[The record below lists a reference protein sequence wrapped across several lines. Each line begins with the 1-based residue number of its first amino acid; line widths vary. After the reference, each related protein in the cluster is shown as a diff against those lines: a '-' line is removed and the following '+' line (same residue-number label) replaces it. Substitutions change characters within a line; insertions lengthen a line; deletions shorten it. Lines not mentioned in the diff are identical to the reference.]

1 MNQDERY
8 QLVLRA
14 QAGNAD
20 AMEQLL
26 LWTYHPLLW
35 LCRKLLQDQQAA
47 EEQTES
53 ILNTIYT
60 KLDTLQDPEQYEAWF
75 CRIAAARCTQ
85 ILPQLRWGSTARQE
99 EAKTEAPN
107 IDGKELTGEETIQ
120 AVSAMVDRLPEDIR
134 VCILLYCCAG
144 IHSKTIASMAGYAV
158 ETVREYLS
166 QGQLRLQD
174 MLDEQQKKG
183 TVFTGITTLQEI
195 LHTAMYQVPEGA
207 DPIPMVYG
215 ILGKEIPD
223 PEKALRRVLK
233 IIIAVLILV
242 NVILCG
248 VLFLTFRASHVPL
261 TTVPTEVYTLPPETE
276 ATTAP
281 TETTA
286 ATEETTAPTEAETT
300 PAAAAETAPKATE
313 APAQPT
319 TAATQPAATQP
330 TTAPAET
337 TEPATVPTEAVTEAA
352 TEPATSAATTPETT
366 AATTPEA

>member
-26 LWTYHPLLW
+26 LWTYNPLLW
-35 LCRKLLQDQQAA
+35 LCRNLLRDQQAS
-47 EEQTES
+47 EEQAES

-99 EAKTEAPN
+99 EVKSETPD
-107 IDGKELTGEETIQ
+107 IDGKELTEAESVQ
-120 AVSAMVDRLPEDIR
+120 AVVRMVQALPEEIR

-144 IHSKTIASMAGYAV
+144 IHSKTISSMAGYSV
-158 ETVREYLS
+158 DTVRDYLNR
-166 QGQLRLQD
+166 GQLRLQD
-174 MLDEQQKKG
+174 MLNDQQKKG

-195 LHTAMYQVPEGA
+195 LRAAMFQVPEDA

-233 IIIAVLILV
+233 IIIALLILV

-261 TTVPTEVYTLPPETE
+261 TTVPREVYTLPPETI
-276 ATTAP
+276 ATTAA
-281 TETTA
+281 TA
-286 ATEETTAPTEAETT
+286 ATEETTAPTVTEAT
-300 PAAAAETAPKATE
+300 PAPAAETAPT
-313 APAQPT
+313 PT
-319 TAATQPAATQP
+319 
-330 TTAPAET
+330 
-337 TEPATVPTEAVTEAA
+337 AV
-352 TEPATSAATTPETT
+352 
-366 AATTPEA
+366 PEA